1 MVLCNEHIVLSIKHI
16 YIYIEVLKDL
26 FCYVEYIQTC
36 DKGNLEITSK
46 MLVIVNVIG
55 TPFYYKIMFLFFK

>member
-1 MVLCNEHIVLSIKHI
+1 MVLCNEHIVLSIKHMYI

-36 DKGNLEITSK
+36 DKRQPWNNLK
-46 MLVIVNVIG
+46 NVG
-55 TPFYYKIMFLFFK
+55 HCKFDRDSLLL